1 MPLKEGSRLFNMLIS
16 NLDDAFNGKIM
27 KMMVD
32 NKLFKETKVRL
43 SLRDCGKILII
54 LCYWTLH

>member
-1 MPLKEGSRLFNMLIS
+1 MLIS

-32 NKLFKETKVRL
+32 TKLFKETKVRA
-43 SLRDCGKILII
+43 
-54 LCYWTLH
+54 